1 MGLFLNILTEITL
14 PIIALVALGWA
25 VQPRLKF
32 DIRTLNRLQIYM
44 FLPIFLIHSLSSAD
58 IPLREVWPTAWFT
71 VVQFII
77 LTIIGWTIAA
87 ALRLPESLRPIIALT
102 VSFPNSGNFGIPLAQ
117 LAFPDDYILHQAV
130 IVSLH
135 SILIVTIGYW
145 MLVGQGMSS
154 KALFRSLFQTPLI
167 PSVVLGLLLKGF
179 ELPLPNI
186 VAVPMALMSSAFVP
200 LALFALGAQLAGN
213 KSKMDLNTIGIS
225 IIFSMIL
232 SPVLTWGLTAGF
244 GFTGTLEDLLIVA
257 AAAPVGVLLA
267 VFCAEYKNHGETAS
281 AIVFVSTILSP
292 LFASAWIL
300 LLRLY

>member
-32 DIRTLNRLQIYM
+32 DVSTLNRLQIYI

-58 IPLREVWPTAWFT
+58 IPLQEVWPTAWFT
-71 VVQFII
+71 VVQFIV
-77 LTIIGWTIAA
+77 LTIIGWGIAA
-87 ALRLPESLRPIIALT
+87 ALRFPESLRPIIALT

-117 LAFPDDYILHQAV
+117 LAFPADYILHQAV

-145 MLVGQGMSS
+145 MLVGRGMSS
-154 KALFRSLFQTPLI
+154 GALSRSLFQTPLI
-167 PSVVLGLLLKGF
+167 PSVALGLVLKGL

-186 VAVPMALMSSAFVP
+186 VTVPMALMSSAFVP

-213 KSKMDLNTIGIS
+213 RSKMDLNTIGIS
-225 IIFSMIL
+225 IVFSMIL
-232 SPVLTWGLTAGF
+232 SPVLTWGLAAGF
-244 GFTGTLEDLLIVA
+244 GFTGTLADLLIVA

-267 VFCAEYKNHGETAS
+267 VFCAEYKKHGETAS
-281 AIVFVSTILSP
+281 AIVFVSTVLSP
-292 LFASAWIL
+292 LFASGWIL